1 MIVVN
6 GGIKMISV
14 RSFGTLSDGRNAQ
27 LFILEN
33 EKASVYIT
41 DFGAHIVSFNVPDKN
56 GVLTDIALGF
66 DNVSYYEGDVG
77 YIGATVGRFANRI
90 EAGRFTLNDITYN
103 LYTNNGPNHLHGGK
117 EGFNHKLF
125 SAFVEGEKLTLSY
138 ESPDMEEGYPGKL
151 NFSVTFEL
159 KDNELCLEYNATT
172 DKDTVVNFTNHA
184 YFNLNGALSEKNIYN
199 HSMQINAEAFCK
211 GDENCLATGEIVPV
225 RNTGMDFRKLTN
237 IGERLT
243 GEDSV
248 IKSGGGIDHNFVLAM
263 QRGENKKAA
272 ELVCEETG
280 IKLECFTDQPGIQIY
295 TGNFL
300 DLEGGKGM
308 VSYGKHYAVCLETQG
323 FPNATEFS
331 YFPSPVLKAGD
342 RFYSKTSYKFSL
354 V

>member
-1 MIVVN
+1 MYICDKCGKQVDELAMYTQYENLDGQRVPTMEYEIDDCHC
-6 GGIKMISV
+6 GGTYQEAKRCPICNELYYHEEV
-14 RSFGTLSDGRNAQ
+14 YECCERCFE
-27 LFILEN
+27 EN
-33 EKASVYIT
+33 
-41 DFGAHIVSFNVPDKN
+41 
-56 GVLTDIALGF
+56 
-66 DNVSYYEGDVG
+66 
-77 YIGATVGRFANRI
+77 
-90 EAGRFTLNDITYN
+90 
-103 LYTNNGPNHLHGGK
+103 
-117 EGFNHKLF
+117 
-125 SAFVEGEKLTLSY
+125 LTL
-138 ESPDMEEGYPGKL
+138 
-151 NFSVTFEL
+151 
-159 KDNELCLEYNATT
+159 
-172 DKDTVVNFTNHA
+172 
-184 YFNLNGALSEKNIYN
+184 
-199 HSMQINAEAFCK
+199 
-211 GDENCLATGEIVPV
+211 ENCLATGEIVPV
-225 RNTGMDFRKLTN
+225 RNTGMDFRTLTN